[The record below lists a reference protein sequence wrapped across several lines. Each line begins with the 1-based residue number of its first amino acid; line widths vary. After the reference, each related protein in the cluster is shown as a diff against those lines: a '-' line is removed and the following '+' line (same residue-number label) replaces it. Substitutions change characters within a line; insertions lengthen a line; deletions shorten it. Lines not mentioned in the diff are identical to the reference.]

1 MPNTYENSI
10 PIPSLILEISNANFS
25 FWKYLVCT
33 FESIW
38 AFLSIP
44 NMFASNGCFY
54 AYKKSISTHNS
65 FWRYW
70 ASMNSV
76 TWLVKSIPRCAWSHL
91 IEIFEIVA
99 VSLDI
104 YQKTFKADLSF
115 WITLGMPSCTRPS
128 PIDYF
133 YGCLS
138 TQKKLYAST
147 LLWYNGI
154 SGILQSDWSR
164 GSLTIK
170 QNLRTLPD
178 MVIGMGS
185 QVS

>member
-10 PIPSLILEISNANFS
+10 PIPSLILEISNANCS

-138 TQKKLYAST
+138 T
-147 LLWYNGI
+147 
-154 SGILQSDWSR
+154 
-164 GSLTIK
+164 
-170 QNLRTLPD
+170 
-178 MVIGMGS
+178 
-185 QVS
+185 